1 MDTINRLQFRHHNEI
16 FDTRE
21 EAIEYIY
28 DKIKEEGEGLAKDQN
43 SPYSYSLF
51 AEPTILRYK
60 NEEEETG
67 CEYKKGPHI
76 MLVIGSETNDT
87 IYHDRNR
94 FCIIDIDKTE
104 DEIKNL
110 EEELEK
116 AIRSLTIIALNSDTL
131 NLYADKTEDG
141 TIVSGDVKTAET
153 HVFEGIVKENNL
165 MVVPTGDEGGPEG
178 LFIYVDLTYDEASE
192 TFTFVVTNADGTL
205 KKQSVKLPNN
215 YLVSGEYKKEDESI
229 HLHMKNGDEVI
240 IDCEQLI
247 DEWKVEGDASNT
259 PIVLTREEVGPDED
273 HHHTEPWQ
281 DILRGDVR
289 IADFINTNILE
300 KTTDGRYLY
309 VDGKATNI
317 VYYYNGERSNVSEQ
331 LDKLNKIKISAD
343 NDNIIWN
350 RTDGFFASAK
360 LDYITNKNK
369 LVFTTS
375 TVSGGTITK
384 EIQLNSVELF
394 QNIYYDRNTEELVIT
409 YKDNEGNLK
418 IVRIPISDMFQEW
431 DVLNDA
437 HSVKLVKSPHH
448 VAGKDI
454 LTADVNISVD
464 EDNILEERGEGNI
477 HALLVRGTA
486 DNIKYKNTTVE
497 GALDDLAAEDEAIN
511 EKLDQEIARSTE
523 EDEKIENTIGSGF
536 STDAHETITYK
547 FNELNE
553 KVDNEIERSTSEDE
567 RIEAKLDEE
576 IARSTEKDTEHDE
589 KIETIENTIGS
600 GFSTDAHET
609 VTYKFDQ
616 LQEQV
621 NSEAE
626 KLQNEIDRS
635 EAKDTEHDG
644 RLDAIDA
651 EIGDGFG
658 PRATVRDAID
668 ALSADT
674 AASLKDVI
682 NNDNSIDV
690 DRTDPVRPVI
700 KVNLSGN
707 EPYNTLRLEGD
718 GLYNFIDLN
727 YDPDTNKLT
736 LTRSDNGSTENVSK
750 ELQLNSVSIIDGM
763 EYDPVTETLIIKYHS
778 GSEQK
783 ELRIPLGEIFQEWE
797 VYNDPDSAV
806 KLNRQRVIDGK
817 DKLSGE
823 VIISS
828 AHTDNILEN
837 EHGALYVSGQQIEDN
852 KNAIA
857 QLTSDLA
864 DEIARALAAEN
875 LLTTNLNNE
884 ITRAI
889 SAETALNNAIT
900 TVGTNLQNE
909 IDRATAAETRIETK
923 LDNEIARSTAKDE
936 ELYQLII
943 DEQTRATEA
952 DAVLDAKIN
961 TVSAESFARDAQL
974 QALIS
979 GETAARE
986 ASDRII
992 ETNLQSEID
1001 RSTAEDQRLND
1012 ALQQEIADRQAGDAE
1027 LAQQI
1032 LDATLKFSP
1041 SKNNFESN
1049 GTIEFNNYETN
1060 DNIVEANVII
1070 QGSEDNIIKVGSGI
1084 YATVHMSYDV
1094 ATNKLKLTTSAGSEE
1109 FQLAGATVID
1119 ALYYDNESGEIVITY
1134 HDGTGTVQTVRFP
1147 ASELFNEWIVQNP
1160 SEKSA
1165 VELTK
1170 VRATE
1175 QGQPDTLS
1183 ARALITDDRDG
1194 DGKPDEGSDNII
1206 EIRNNGLYVCGSAMT
1221 EAQDIAKCVQNEVK
1235 VLEKAVIGHQIGEEC
1250 GSGYTYE
1257 PNAQATYINSATS
1270 FNNADYI
1277 LDQSIKNVENKVD
1290 IVSAKTD
1297 CNTDELKA
1305 FEKAVLGSVIAEEC
1319 GEGFVYEGNPQAT
1332 YINSAI
1338 SFDNADFIL
1347 DQNIKRIDD
1356 TIIEIEED
1364 VECVDSK
1371 AEALYK
1377 LLYTNAVPMPD
1388 CGEGVVYK
1396 PYQNA
1401 CVISGATSFMEAD
1414 QMLNDA
1420 ICAILTM
1427 WVSGITCTNESEWVE
1442 DGANR
1447 KIEVHTR
1454 LSHGNGAE
1462 MTDEDLTI
1470 ETFSGAYIDPTN
1482 TEFTDTNALRVVCLT
1497 EGGGGTIPDIRSKN
1511 NGIYLSST
1519 WDCGLYYGPGDTE
1532 AKAAAEAA
1540 GYNTDYNTDEDASA
1554 SNYNYMNNVR
1564 QNDI

>member
-67 CEYKKGPHI
+67 CEHKKGPHI

-153 HVFEGIVKENNL
+153 HVFEGVVKENNL

-229 HLHMKNGDEVI
+229 HLHMKNGDEVV

-247 DEWKVEGDASNT
+247 DEWKVEGEASNT
-259 PIVLTREEVGPDED
+259 PIVLIREEYGPDED

-331 LDKLNKIKISAD
+331 LDKLNKIKVSAD

-454 LTADVNISVD
+454 LTADVNISTI
-464 EDNILEERGEGNI
+464 EDNILEERGEGNV
-477 HALLVRGTA
+477 HALFVKGTA

-511 EKLDQEIARSTE
+511 EKLDQEIARAE
-523 EDEKIENTIGSGF
+523 AAEQALDEKIDQEIADRTAEVERIDNTIGSGF
-536 STDAHETITYK
+536 STDT
-547 FNELNE
+547 
-553 KVDNEIERSTSEDE
+553 
-567 RIEAKLDEE
+567 
-576 IARSTEKDTEHDE
+576 
-589 KIETIENTIGS
+589 
-600 GFSTDAHET
+600 HET

-626 KLQNEIDRS
+626 KLQSEIDRS

-763 EYDPVTETLIIKYHS
+763 EYDPTTETLIIKYHS

-923 LDNEIARSTAKDE
+923 LDNEIARSTAKDD
-936 ELYQLII
+936 ELYQLIV
-943 DEQTRATEA
+943 DEKTRATEA

-979 GETAARE
+979 GETSARE

-1060 DNIVEANVII
+1060 DNIVEANVIL
-1070 QGSEDNIIKVGSGI
+1070 QGNEDNIIKVGSGI

-1175 QGQPDTLS
+1175 QGQPDELS

-1401 CVISGATSFMEAD
+1401 CIISGATSFMEAD

-1427 WVSGITCTNESEWVE
+1427 WVSGITCTNESECVE

-1532 AKAAAEAA
+1532 AKAQAEAA

>member
-1 MDTINRLQFRHHNEI
+1 METYNRLQFRHHNEI

-229 HLHMKNGDEVI
+229 HLHMKNGDEVV

-247 DEWKVEGDASNT
+247 DEWKVEGEASNT
-259 PIVLTREEVGPDED
+259 PIVLTREEYGPDED

-454 LTADVNISVD
+454 LTADVNISTI
-464 EDNILEERGEGNI
+464 EDNILEERGEGNV
-477 HALLVRGTA
+477 HALFVKGTA

-497 GALDDLAAEDEAIN
+497 GALDDLAAEDAAIN
-511 EKLDQEIARSTE
+511 EKLDQEIARSTA
-523 EDEKIENTIGSGF
+523 EDEKIET
-536 STDAHETITYK
+536 
-547 FNELNE
+547 
-553 KVDNEIERSTSEDE
+553 
-567 RIEAKLDEE
+567 
-576 IARSTEKDTEHDE
+576 
-589 KIETIENTIGS
+589 TIGS

-635 EAKDTEHDG
+635 ETKDTEHDG
-644 RLDAIDA
+644 KIQAIED

-682 NNDNSIDV
+682 NNDKSIDV

-736 LTRSDNGSTENVSK
+736 LTRSDNGSTENVTK

-763 EYDPVTETLIIKYHS
+763 EYDPTTETLIIKYHS

-857 QLTSDLA
+857 QLISDLA
-864 DEIARALAAEN
+864 DEVARALAAEN

-936 ELYQLII
+936 ELYQLIV
-943 DEQTRATEA
+943 DEKTRATEA

-979 GETAARE
+979 GETSARE

-1012 ALQQEIADRQAGDAE
+1012 ALQQEITDRQAGDAE

-1060 DNIVEANVII
+1060 NNIVEANVIL
-1070 QGSEDNIIKVGSGI
+1070 QGNEDNIIKVGSGI
-1084 YATVHMSYDV
+1084 YATVHMSYDI

-1175 QGQPDTLS
+1175 QGQPDILS

-1235 VLEKAVIGHQIGEEC
+1235 VLEKVVIGHQIGEEC

-1305 FEKAVLGSVIAEEC
+1305 FEKAVLGGVIAEEC

-1347 DQNIKRIDD
+1347 DQNIKRIDE

-1454 LSHGNGAE
+1454 LSHGNGAG
-1462 MTDEDLTI
+1462 MSDEDLTI

-1482 TEFTDTNALRVVCLT
+1482 TEFTDTNALRIVCLT

>member
-131 NLYADKTEDG
+131 NLYADKTDDG

-153 HVFEGIVKENNL
+153 HVFDGVVKDNNL

-205 KKQSVKLPNN
+205 KKQAVRLPNN

-229 HLHMKNGDEVI
+229 HLHMKNGDDVV

-247 DEWKVEGDASNT
+247 DEWKVEGEASNT
-259 PIVLTREEVGPDED
+259 PIVLTREEYGPDED

-394 QNIYYDRNTEELVIT
+394 QNIYYDRSTEELVIT

-448 VAGKDI
+448 VSGKDI

-464 EDNILEERGEGNI
+464 EDNILEERGEGNV
-477 HALLVRGTA
+477 HALFVKGTA

-497 GALDDLAAEDEAIN
+497 GALDDLAAEDAAIN
-511 EKLDQEIARSTE
+511 EKLDQEIARSTA
-523 EDEKIENTIGSGF
+523 EDEKIET
-536 STDAHETITYK
+536 
-547 FNELNE
+547 
-553 KVDNEIERSTSEDE
+553 
-567 RIEAKLDEE
+567 
-576 IARSTEKDTEHDE
+576 
-589 KIETIENTIGS
+589 TIGS

-626 KLQNEIDRS
+626 KLQSEIDRS

-651 EIGDGFG
+651 EIGDGFS

-736 LTRSDNGSTENVSK
+736 LTRSDNGSTENVTK

-763 EYDPVTETLIIKYHS
+763 EYDPTTETLIIKYHS

-797 VYNDPDSAV
+797 VYNNPDSAV

-852 KNAIA
+852 KNTIA
-857 QLTSDLA
+857 QLASDLA

-923 LDNEIARSTAKDE
+923 LDNEIVRSTAKDE
-936 ELYQLII
+936 ELYQLIV
-943 DEQTRATEA
+943 DEKTRATEA

-979 GETAARE
+979 GETSSRE

-1012 ALQQEIADRQAGDAE
+1012 ALQQEVADRQAGDAE

-1060 DNIVEANVII
+1060 NNIVEANVIV
-1070 QGSEDNIIKVGSGI
+1070 QGNEDNIIKVGSGI

-1134 HDGTGTVQTVRFP
+1134 HDGTGTVQTVRFL

-1175 QGQPDTLS
+1175 QGQPDILS
-1183 ARALITDDRDG
+1183 ARAIITDDRDG

-1305 FEKAVLGSVIAEEC
+1305 FEKAVLGGVIAEEC

-1454 LSHGNGAE
+1454 LSHGNGAG
-1462 MTDEDLTI
+1462 MSDEDLTI

-1532 AKAAAEAA
+1532 AKAQAEAA

>member
-153 HVFEGIVKENNL
+153 HVFEGVVKENNL

-229 HLHMKNGDEVI
+229 HLHMKNGDDVV

-247 DEWKVEGDASNT
+247 DEWKVEGEASNT

-448 VAGKDI
+448 VSGKDI

-464 EDNILEERGEGNI
+464 EDNILEERGEGNV
-477 HALLVRGTA
+477 HALFVKGTA

-511 EKLDQEIARSTE
+511 EKLGQEIARSTA
-523 EDEKIENTIGSGF
+523 EDEKIET
-536 STDAHETITYK
+536 
-547 FNELNE
+547 
-553 KVDNEIERSTSEDE
+553 
-567 RIEAKLDEE
+567 
-576 IARSTEKDTEHDE
+576 
-589 KIETIENTIGS
+589 TIGS

-626 KLQNEIDRS
+626 KLQSEIDRS

-682 NNDNSIDV
+682 NNDNSINV

-763 EYDPVTETLIIKYHS
+763 EYDPTTETLIIKYHS

-923 LDNEIARSTAKDE
+923 LDNEITRSTAKDE
-936 ELYQLII
+936 ELYQLIV
-943 DEQTRATEA
+943 DEKTRATEA

-979 GETAARE
+979 GETSARE

-1012 ALQQEIADRQAGDAE
+1012 ALQQEIADRQADDAE

-1060 DNIVEANVII
+1060 NNIVEANVIV
-1070 QGSEDNIIKVGSGI
+1070 QGNEDNIIKVGSGI

-1175 QGQPDTLS
+1175 QGQPDILS
-1183 ARALITDDRDG
+1183 ARAIITDDRDG

-1250 GSGYTYE
+1250 GSGYTYD
-1257 PNAQATYINSATS
+1257 PNPQATYINSATS

-1290 IVSAKTD
+1290 TVSAKTD

-1305 FEKAVLGSVIAEEC
+1305 FEKAVLGGVIAEEC
-1319 GEGFVYEGNPQAT
+1319 GEGFVYKGNPQAT

-1364 VECVDSK
+1364 VDCVDSK

-1401 CVISGATSFMEAD
+1401 CIISGATSFMEAD

-1482 TEFTDTNALRVVCLT
+1482 TEFTDTNALRIVCLT
-1497 EGGGGTIPDIRSKN
+1497 EGGGGTIPDIKSKN

-1532 AKAAAEAA
+1532 AKAQAEAA

-1564 QNDI
+1564 QHDI

>member
-1 MDTINRLQFRHHNEI
+1 METYNRLQFRHHNEI

-116 AIRSLTIIALNSDTL
+116 AIRSLTIIVLNSDTL

-153 HVFEGIVKENNL
+153 HVFEGVVKENNL

-205 KKQSVKLPNN
+205 KKQAVRLPNN

-229 HLHMKNGDEVI
+229 HLHMKNGDEVV

-247 DEWKVEGDASNT
+247 DEWKVEGEASNT
-259 PIVLTREEVGPDED
+259 PIVLTREEYGPDED

-448 VAGKDI
+448 VSGKDI
-454 LTADVNISVD
+454 LTADVNISTI
-464 EDNILEERGEGNI
+464 EDNILEERGEGNV
-477 HALLVRGTA
+477 HALFVKGTA

-497 GALDDLAAEDEAIN
+497 GALDDLAAEDAAIN
-511 EKLDQEIARSTE
+511 EKLDQEIARSTA
-523 EDEKIENTIGSGF
+523 EDEKIET
-536 STDAHETITYK
+536 
-547 FNELNE
+547 
-553 KVDNEIERSTSEDE
+553 
-567 RIEAKLDEE
+567 
-576 IARSTEKDTEHDE
+576 
-589 KIETIENTIGS
+589 TIGS

-626 KLQNEIDRS
+626 KLQSEIDRS

-750 ELQLNSVSIIDGM
+750 ELQLNSVSVIDGM
-763 EYDPVTETLIIKYHS
+763 EYDPTTETLIIKYHS

-797 VYNDPDSAV
+797 VYNNPDSAV

-875 LLTTNLNNE
+875 LLATNLNNE
-884 ITRAI
+884 IIRAI

-909 IDRATAAETRIETK
+909 IDRATAAEARIETK
-923 LDNEIARSTAKDE
+923 LDNEIARAQTKENELNTAIVNETLRAQEADNELYHDLADETAVRAAADADLLSRINQESSRAQVAETTISEALQTEINNRQNGDTNLTNALTAETEARIAKDE
-936 ELYQLII
+936 EL
-943 DEQTRATEA
+943 EQM
-952 DAVLDAKIN
+952 
-961 TVSAESFARDAQL
+961 
-974 QALIS
+974 
-979 GETAARE
+979 
-986 ASDRII
+986 I
-992 ETNLQSEID
+992 E
-1001 RSTAEDQRLND
+1001 
-1012 ALQQEIADRQAGDAE
+1012 
-1027 LAQQI
+1027 
-1032 LDATLKFSP
+1032 DATLT
-1041 SKNNFESN
+1041 FEDTSSIDFTKTTDNVVTAKVKIANSN
-1049 GTIEFNNYETN
+1049 GNIILNPEGTAYEGLFASVRLDYDQVTN
-1060 DNIVEANVII
+1060 KIQLYVNDILQDEKLLSAGALLDNI
-1070 QGSEDNIIKVGSGI
+1070 
-1084 YATVHMSYDV
+1084 SYDSV
-1094 ATNKLKLTTSAGSEE
+1094 NRALVLTYT
-1109 FQLAGATVID
+1109 D
-1119 ALYYDNESGEIVITY
+1119 ANG
-1134 HDGTGTVQTVRFP
+1134 VQHTLNFP
-1147 ASELFNEWIVQNP
+1147 VNELFNEWHVLNP

-1165 VELTK
+1165 LELTK
-1170 VRATE
+1170 TPAAE
-1175 QGQPDTLS
+1175 QGGEDTLGG
-1183 ARALITDDRDG
+1183 RVLITDDLDNDG
-1194 DGKPDEGSDNII
+1194 VPDKPGTDNII

-1221 EAQDIAKCVQNEVK
+1221 EALDIAECAKNELEA
-1235 VLEKAVIGHQIGEEC
+1235 LEKAVIGHHIDEEC

-1257 PNAQATYINSATS
+1257 QNNMATYINSATS
-1270 FNNADYI
+1270 FN
-1277 LDQSIKNVENKVD
+1277 
-1290 IVSAKTD
+1290 
-1297 CNTDELKA
+1297 
-1305 FEKAVLGSVIAEEC
+1305 
-1319 GEGFVYEGNPQAT
+1319 
-1332 YINSAI
+1332 
-1338 SFDNADFIL
+1338 NADFIL

-1454 LSHGNGAE
+1454 LSHGNGAG
-1462 MTDEDLTI
+1462 MSDEDLTI

-1532 AKAAAEAA
+1532 AKAQAEAA

-1554 SNYNYMNNVR
+1554 SSYNYMNNVR
-1564 QNDI
+1564 QDDI

>member
-153 HVFEGIVKENNL
+153 HVFDGVVKENNL

-229 HLHMKNGDEVI
+229 HLHMKNGDDVV

-247 DEWKVEGDASNT
+247 DEWKVEGEASNT
-259 PIVLTREEVGPDED
+259 PIVLTREEYGPDED

-448 VAGKDI
+448 VSGKDI

-464 EDNILEERGEGNI
+464 EDNILEEKGEGNV
-477 HALLVRGTA
+477 HALFVKGTA

-511 EKLDQEIARSTE
+511 EKLDQEIARSTA
-523 EDEKIENTIGSGF
+523 EDEKIET
-536 STDAHETITYK
+536 
-547 FNELNE
+547 
-553 KVDNEIERSTSEDE
+553 
-567 RIEAKLDEE
+567 
-576 IARSTEKDTEHDE
+576 
-589 KIETIENTIGS
+589 TIGS

-626 KLQNEIDRS
+626 KLQSEIDRS
-635 EAKDTEHDG
+635 EAKDTEHDR
-644 RLDAIDA
+644 RLDTIDA
-651 EIGDGFG
+651 EIGDGFS

-736 LTRSDNGSTENVSK
+736 LTRSDNGSTENVTK

-763 EYDPVTETLIIKYHS
+763 EYDPTTETLIIKYHS

-797 VYNDPDSAV
+797 VYNNPDSAV

-923 LDNEIARSTAKDE
+923 LDNEITRSTAKDE
-936 ELYQLII
+936 ELYQLIV
-943 DEQTRATEA
+943 DEKTRATEA

-979 GETAARE
+979 GETSARE

-1060 DNIVEANVII
+1060 NNIVEANVIV
-1070 QGSEDNIIKVGSGI
+1070 QGNEDNIIKVGSGI

-1175 QGQPDTLS
+1175 QGQPDILS
-1183 ARALITDDRDG
+1183 ARAIITDDRDG

-1270 FNNADYI
+1270 FSNADYI

-1482 TEFTDTNALRVVCLT
+1482 TEFTDTNALRIVCLT
-1497 EGGGGTIPDIRSKN
+1497 EGGGGTIPDIKSKN

-1532 AKAAAEAA
+1532 AKAQAEAA

-1564 QNDI
+1564 QHDI